1 MTDYGN
7 KKYYTC
13 SLIWLSVNI
22 MPFELKTTPQ
32 TVLDV
37 SPQHK
42 KLNVLIDQIEQLKQ
56 QLEQWQKAKD
66 DIRIYSQKALV
77 PAYRDLYTTLF
88 EQMQTLWHSLHSFD
102 LNKSDTAQVDCKIQD
117 LAQLLK
123 DSKMLTQAQ
132 SDDVDK
138 MYAYYQQAY
147 EYEQHKK
154 NNKGISTFENNDK
167 NQFEDENSYADIE
180 DWNSD
185 QYRQAKEKAKLERQQ
200 DKQAKAEKLVNQSL
214 KTVYLKIASII
225 HPDRE
230 QDESKKVEKTELLQ
244 RANAAYEQEDLF
256 FLLKL
261 QLEVE
266 QIKNGSNKGLSL
278 EQVKFYQQALEAQS
292 QALKKQIQELI
303 DSLVWSNKAKI
314 AVQKSKGQ
322 LNIEQLYKQID
333 ADVSAVKQY
342 LKAEKQRLTFM
353 GKESG
358 LEMLLEHQV
367 L

>member
-1 MTDYGN
+1 M
-7 KKYYTC
+7 
-13 SLIWLSVNI
+13 S
-22 MPFELKTTPQ
+22 FELKPTHQ
-32 TVLDV
+32 TVLEV

-42 KLNVLIDQIEQLKQ
+42 KLNRLIDDIEQQKRL
-56 QLEQWQKAKD
+56 LAAWQNAKD
-66 DIRIYSQKALV
+66 EIRAYSQKALM
-77 PAYRDLYTTLF
+77 PAYRELYSTLY
-88 EQMQTLWHSLHSFD
+88 EQMQTLWNSLSCYD
-102 LNKSDTAQVDCKIQD
+102 LSKSNIAVVEDKIQA
-117 LAQLLK
+117 LVRLLQG
-123 DSKMLTQAQ
+123 SHLLTQQ
-132 SDDVDK
+132 QIDEVEK
-138 MYAYYQQAY
+138 MHAYYQQPN
-147 EYEQHKK
+147 EYDKK
-154 NNKGISTFENNDK
+154 KTKRK
-167 NQFEDENSYADIE
+167 NSAIFDEPDNVMDQADDAFE

-185 QYRQAKEKAKLERQQ
+185 QYKEAGEQAKLKRQQ
-200 DKQAKAEKLVNQSL
+200 EKQAQAEKLVNQSL

-230 QDESKKVEKTELLQ
+230 PDESKKDEKTELLQ
-244 RANAAYEQEDLF
+244 RANEAYEQEDLF

-266 QIKNGSNKGLSL
+266 QSKTGSNKGLSA

-292 QALKKQIQELI
+292 HSLKQQIQELI

-333 ADVSAVKQY
+333 ADVSAVKQQ
-342 LKAEKQRLTFM
+342 LKAEKQRLSFM

-358 LEMLLEHQV
+358 LEMLLEHGV